1 MNHWVYPGLDHKAR
15 IFALNASKSSQID
28 LNGLL
33 DCCCFVYDITPE
45 EMRSESRIQHL
56 VFARHAFVKIA
67 RDSTGMSYSSIAD
80 YIGKRNHATALN
92 SYRQADA
99 LIQTYEPFAVN
110 FNKIIALSNKAYNV
124 KQAARLLELEII

>member
-1 MNHWVYPGLDHKAR
+1 
-15 IFALNASKSSQID
+15 
-28 LNGLL
+28 
-33 DCCCFVYDITPE
+33 
-45 EMRSESRIQHL
+45 
-56 VFARHAFVKIA
+56 
-67 RDSTGMSYSSIAD
+67 MSYSSIAD

-92 SYRQADA
+92 SYRQAEA